1 MTRLSLAQRDSVR
14 LIGGIQVA
22 LNHPRTVAVRDSKNP
37 GGPVIQVVPG
47 AWGSFVRGLRH
58 ARP

>member
-1 MTRLSLAQRDSVR
+1 M
-14 LIGGIQVA
+14 QVA

-58 ARP
+58 AHP